1 MIQPSSSSEDEAE
14 EAPIQQK
21 NHQQQNSHKKQ
32 LSYSDNSA
40 GQVDQK
46 FTSVAS
52 LRKNK
57 TFDTSNK
64 VQVC

>member
-21 NHQQQNSHKKQ
+21 THQQQHSHKKQ
-32 LSYSDNSA
+32 LSYSDNAA
-40 GQVDQK
+40 GQADQK
-46 FTSVAS
+46 FTSAAN

-64 VQVC
+64 AQVC